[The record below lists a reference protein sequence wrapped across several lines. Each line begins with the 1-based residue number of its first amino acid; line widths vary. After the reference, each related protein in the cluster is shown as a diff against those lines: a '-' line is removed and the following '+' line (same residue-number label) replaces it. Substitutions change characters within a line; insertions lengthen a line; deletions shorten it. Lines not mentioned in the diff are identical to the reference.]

1 MRGEEKPYEMPIAE
15 EQEEDMEEPAFTV
28 PTVSAASVASAAAV
42 TAASAATA
50 ASVATSAEKTKQKL
64 CKNSFTNNF
73 AIQQRLQHLSPVHPK
88 SLTVQGNLLWGID
101 NKTVRRKGSEI
112 AFFIYISSTKI
123 IFLI

>member
-28 PTVSAASVASAAAV
+28 PTVSATSVASAAAV
-42 TAASAATA
+42 TAASAAT
-50 ASVATSAEKTKQKL
+50 SAGLGPEKTKQKL

-88 SLTVQGNLLWGID
+88 SLTVQGNLLRGID
-101 NKTVRRKGSEI
+101 NKTVRR
-112 AFFIYISSTKI
+112 
-123 IFLI
+123 

>member
-28 PTVSAASVASAAAV
+28 PTVSATSVASAASMASAAVV
-42 TAASAATA
+42 TAASAASA

-112 AFFIYISSTKI
+112 AFFYIHK
-123 IFLI
+123 FN

>member
-28 PTVSAASVASAAAV
+28 PTVSATSVASAAAV
-42 TAASAATA
+42 TAASA

-88 SLTVQGNLLWGID
+88 SLTVQGNLLRGID
-101 NKTVRRKGSEI
+101 NKTGNCT
-112 AFFIYISSTKI
+112 FSSQ
-123 IFLI
+123 

>member
-15 EQEEDMEEPAFTV
+15 EQEEDMEDPAFTV
-28 PTVSAASVASAAAV
+28 PTVSATSVASAAAV

-50 ASVATSAEKTKQKL
+50 TSAATSAGLGPEKTKQKL

-88 SLTVQGNLLWGID
+88 SLTVQGNLLRGID
-101 NKTVRRKGSEI
+101 NKTVRR
-112 AFFIYISSTKI
+112 
-123 IFLI
+123 